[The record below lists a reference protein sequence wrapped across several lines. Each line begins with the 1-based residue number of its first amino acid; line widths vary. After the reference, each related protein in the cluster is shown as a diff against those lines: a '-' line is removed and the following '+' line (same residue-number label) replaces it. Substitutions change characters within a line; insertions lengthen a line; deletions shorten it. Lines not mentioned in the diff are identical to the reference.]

1 MDEQEFKLDQS
12 AYQET
17 AQAVVEFV
25 QSKLGNPKYELERRD
40 PTVRDYSMTPTTFGV
55 RDSWCLKDCFGDF
68 YKAPNGE
75 TRATYVSGMG
85 LAANTY
91 EDDIFEIVDNVICG
105 ALFKKYKLSIDDYHD
120 SGEAQDFVSEERND
134 FMQRLES
141 DYESSTIS
149 QYVESE
155 LSWAKPNQPAS

>member
-1 MDEQEFKLDQS
+1 MMDEQGFELNQS
-12 AYQET
+12 AYNE
-17 AQAVVEFV
+17 AARAVVEFV
-25 QSKLGNPKYELERRD
+25 QSKLGEPKYELERRD

-55 RDSWCLKDCFGDF
+55 RDSWCSKDCFGDF

-105 ALFKKYKLSIDDYHD
+105 ALFEKYKLSLDDYHD
-120 SGEAQDFVSEERND
+120 SAEAQDFVSDERND
-134 FMQRLES
+134 FLQRLES
-141 DYESSTIS
+141 DYESSTIA
-149 QYVESE
+149 QFVESE
-155 LSWAKPNQPAS
+155 LSWANPTA

>member
-1 MDEQEFKLDQS
+1 MTTYKLNQS
-12 AYQET
+12 AYDEA

-25 QSKLGNPKYELERRD
+25 QSKLGEPKYNLERRD
-40 PTVRDYSMTPTTFGV
+40 PTGRDYSMTPTTFGV
-55 RDSWCLKDCFGDF
+55 HDSWCSKDCFGDF

-75 TRATYVSGMG
+75 THATYVSGMG

-105 ALFKKYKLSIDDYHD
+105 ALFEKYKLSPDDYD
-120 SGEAQDFVSEERND
+120 SADAQDFVSDERND

-141 DYESSTIS
+141 DYESSTIA
-149 QYVESE
+149 QFVESE
-155 LSWAKPNQPAS
+155 LSWANPTA